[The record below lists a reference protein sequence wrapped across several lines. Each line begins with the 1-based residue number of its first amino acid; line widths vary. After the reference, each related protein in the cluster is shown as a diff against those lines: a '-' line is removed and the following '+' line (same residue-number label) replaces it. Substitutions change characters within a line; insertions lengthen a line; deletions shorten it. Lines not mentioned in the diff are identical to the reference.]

1 MAGCLST
8 STGMLAAFSVVILL
22 SGASAGAQS
31 PCAGEYVMQPGDTL
45 QKVTQ
50 QCRVALPELM
60 AANPQIGNVRNIAVG
75 TRINI
80 PGATGGDDD
89 ARLPHAT
96 RKVAPGDTLFSLA
109 ESLGTSV
116 DALLEA
122 NPDLEMDDLP
132 VGLTIRIPRF
142 APGGPDGPIAKDPTI
157 NVQPRA
163 GGPGTPITVSGDNY
177 LPGQTVQI
185 GVGPPESEWRSLERT
200 RVQAGGEVEARVRIP
215 ENAAPG
221 EDLVFVIHTRDG
233 RTEVS
238 GPVQVVEQRDPDAPD
253 DGAGMRTVE
262 GRLAHGAEC
271 MQINT
276 PNGRSYSLTGTGSR
290 FKAGDYVRVRGEIAE
305 MSFCMQG
312 EATINVES
320 MVRAEPLE

>member
-1 MAGCLST
+1 
-8 STGMLAAFSVVILL
+8 
-22 SGASAGAQS
+22 
-31 PCAGEYVMQPGDTL
+31 MQPGDTL

-163 GGPGTPITVSGDNY
+163 GGPRHAHHRERRQLPSRPDSPDRCRAAGTGMA
-177 LPGQTVQI
+177 L
-185 GVGPPESEWRSLERT
+185 
-200 RVQAGGEVEARVRIP
+200 AR
-215 ENAAPG
+215 A
-221 EDLVFVIHTRDG
+221 
-233 RTEVS
+233 
-238 GPVQVVEQRDPDAPD
+238 DA
-253 DGAGMRTVE
+253 GAGR
-262 GRLAHGAEC
+262 R
-271 MQINT
+271 
-276 PNGRSYSLTGTGSR
+276 
-290 FKAGDYVRVRGEIAE
+290 
-305 MSFCMQG
+305 
-312 EATINVES
+312 
-320 MVRAEPLE
+320 